1 MARLEV
7 LIPDVEEEE
16 YESLRSALLETLPGD
31 HSATTYYHRLEV
43 HLEVDPVDNPTVFTK
58 QLARKVASKAEKI
71 CGPPRSR
78 RRRKYP
84 VRPEVVRLGPMHVGI
99 DLRSKRWSMW

>member
-71 CGPPRSR
+71 CAEPG
-78 RRRKYP
+78 
-84 VRPEVVRLGPMHVGI
+84 EI
-99 DLRSKRWSMW
+99 DLYYLCADASDARHAHVEGENIQYVRKL